1 MKSNTVI
8 NSKELMLLCI
18 IRNNIVRA
26 KNLKIFVWTIRHG
39 FYVHDKL
46 RDLPVFYEGNDLK
59 LMKDNFCKEA
69 NEKIP
74 VQESI
79 FRNFI
84 VNEANFVSLSDK
96 DEDMSWYGPFMDEA
110 TYDGDFELE
119 IELSSREKQ
128 IINQYCN

>member
-1 MKSNTVI
+1 MVKQIQYSPSNSSLNTI
-8 NSKELMLLCI
+8 QTELQH
-18 IRNNIVRA
+18 R
-26 KNLKIFVWTIRHG
+26 TH
-39 FYVHDKL
+39 KL

-96 DEDMSWYGPFMDEA
+96 DEDMSWYGPFMDEV